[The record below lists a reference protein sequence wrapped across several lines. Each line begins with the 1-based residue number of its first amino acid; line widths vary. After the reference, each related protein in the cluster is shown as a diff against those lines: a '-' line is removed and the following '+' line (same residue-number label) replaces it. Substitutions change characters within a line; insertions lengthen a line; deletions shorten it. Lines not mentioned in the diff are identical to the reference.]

1 MADQLT
7 TEYSDFATATQAI
20 TLTPQQSLAVQ
31 DAARLNAD
39 LLDRF
44 ENADMQSM
52 EFNAWSYSL
61 NYTQT
66 GCYRPGSLPVALA
79 MNDTCMPGFHCPN
92 SDDEHPPQ
100 YCPPYEVCQGMRAMG
115 QTCNPQGLLEPK
127 ICANGHYCPNGKEEI
142 LCPAGTFCPSGSRA
156 PFKCSYGSLCPAGS
170 VNQIVLAPLWVTLVL
185 DAVLGL
191 LVAIGFGI
199 SKWRKS
205 RPKKYS
211 APPAQENAGL
221 LGSQSPRITGTNSP
235 RVSLI
240 APGDASPASS
250 ATLTPRLPYTA
261 HTRRSNG
268 RVDNM
273 DGYVDDDDISVFEDD
288 EIEADYQKNPDFQR
302 FIRSVSRSV
311 TTQSIGLSFDF
322 ENLAYE
328 TKSGKKILQDVTGTM
343 PRGSMWGVMG
353 GSGAGKSTFLNV
365 LMGKASHTGG
375 AVRIN
380 GWSKDMNKYK
390 KLIGYVPQD
399 DIVFP
404 ELTVRENILH
414 SARCRLPASW
424 RDKEIQDHVDS
435 LLACLQLTHV
445 KHLRVGD
452 PVKPTISGGQRKRVN
467 IGIELAAAPMAI
479 FLDEPTSGLDATSA
493 SSIMRLLKAVS
504 KLGVTVIAIVHQ
516 PREKIFYEF
525 DQLLLLASGRSV
537 YSGATEGVHSY
548 FESMGF
554 AFPHR
559 ANPADTLMDI
569 ITGDGA
575 QYAMGSEKRDSGV
588 QFLID
593 EWKRNGQYMVH
604 SKHLSALSLGSQN
617 TRSSRR
623 ISTQSLNSTAEQEN
637 ELHRTMKARG
647 ASWPAQ
653 VYYCWKR
660 AMTQQVRNSTSFFF
674 EIGVGGLAG
683 LIIGLSAFAAK
694 GHLFQGLYH
703 PPFTMLSSAV
713 DYQGTPQLG
722 LLGGM
727 AIGLAA
733 SAPGFWVFGEEKM
746 IYWRETASGHSRS
759 AYYCAKVL
767 STLPRIGL
775 SSLHFTIFLSILAT
789 PLISFTEMYAANL
802 MYFWCIYGL
811 ASCIAMVVKR
821 ENGPLLSVLG
831 SLIIGILGGVAPPL
845 RTVKTWHMEWFWR
858 LSPGVWFTE
867 AYFSQNIMPLSY
879 LYDVNLAAEV
889 VGFTLDQYHLDVG
902 MLVLIGVVYRII
914 AYLGLVLINRKRQ
927 RFFKTLV
934 NHEVTVELKNDI
946 SVRGTLKSVDQY
958 LNIKLD
964 DISVV
969 EEMKYPHLSSV
980 KNVFIRGSVVRY
992 VHLPANAVD
1001 TPLLEDATR
1010 REASQTANK
1019 AKQSAP

>member
-1 MADQLT
+1 
-7 TEYSDFATATQAI
+7 
-20 TLTPQQSLAVQ
+20 
-31 DAARLNAD
+31 
-39 LLDRF
+39 
-44 ENADMQSM
+44 
-52 EFNAWSYSL
+52 
-61 NYTQT
+61 
-66 GCYRPGSLPVALA
+66 
-79 MNDTCMPGFHCPN
+79 
-92 SDDEHPPQ
+92 
-100 YCPPYEVCQGMRAMG
+100 MG

-142 LCPAGTFCPSGSRA
+142 QCPAGTFCPSGSRA

-191 LVAIGFGI
+191 LVAVGFGI

-273 DGYVDDDDISVFEDD
+273 DGYVDDDDVSVFEDD

-328 TKSGKKILQDVTGTM
+328 TRSGKKILQDVTGTM
-343 PRGSMWGVMG
+343 SRGSMWGVMG

-375 AVRIN
+375 AVKIN

-452 PVKPTISGGQRKRVN
+452 PIKPTISGGQRKRVN

-537 YSGATEGVHSY
+537 YSGATEGVHGY

-554 AFPHR
+554 AFPQR

-575 QYAMGSEKRDSGV
+575 QYVMGSEKRDSGV

-593 EWKRNGQYMVH
+593 EWKRNGQYQVH

-722 LLGGM
+722 LLGGYVHERH
-727 AIGLAA
+727 ILI
-733 SAPGFWVFGEEKM
+733 SL
-746 IYWRETASGHSRS
+746 SRFQ
-759 AYYCAKVL
+759 L
-767 STLPRIGL
+767 RTGL
-775 SSLHFTIFLSILAT
+775 S
-789 PLISFTEMYAANL
+789 
-802 MYFWCIYGL
+802 
-811 ASCIAMVVKR
+811 
-821 ENGPLLSVLG
+821 
-831 SLIIGILGGVAPPL
+831 
-845 RTVKTWHMEWFWR
+845 
-858 LSPGVWFTE
+858 
-867 AYFSQNIMPLSY
+867 
-879 LYDVNLAAEV
+879 AAE
-889 VGFTLDQYHLDVG
+889 
-902 MLVLIGVVYRII
+902 
-914 AYLGLVLINRKRQ
+914 
-927 RFFKTLV
+927 
-934 NHEVTVELKNDI
+934 
-946 SVRGTLKSVDQY
+946 
-958 LNIKLD
+958 
-964 DISVV
+964 
-969 EEMKYPHLSSV
+969 
-980 KNVFIRGSVVRY
+980 
-992 VHLPANAVD
+992 
-1001 TPLLEDATR
+1001 
-1010 REASQTANK
+1010 
-1019 AKQSAP
+1019 

>member
-1 MADQLT
+1 
-7 TEYSDFATATQAI
+7 
-20 TLTPQQSLAVQ
+20 
-31 DAARLNAD
+31 
-39 LLDRF
+39 
-44 ENADMQSM
+44 
-52 EFNAWSYSL
+52 
-61 NYTQT
+61 
-66 GCYRPGSLPVALA
+66 
-79 MNDTCMPGFHCPN
+79 
-92 SDDEHPPQ
+92 
-100 YCPPYEVCQGMRAMG
+100 MRAMG
-115 QTCNPQGLLEPK
+115 QTCNPQGVLEPK
-127 ICANGHYCPNGKEEI
+127 ICANGFYCPNGKEEI

-156 PFKCSYGSLCPAGS
+156 PLNCTYGSLCPEGS

-185 DAVLGL
+185 DAVLGI

-205 RPKKYS
+205 RPKKYTTPTAHEPRKS
-211 APPAQENAGL
+211 DVYEGAGL
-221 LGSQSPRITGTNSP
+221 LASPLMTGNNSP
-235 RVSLI
+235 RMSLNT
-240 APGDASPASS
+240 PGNVSPAST
-250 ATLTPRLPYTA
+250 ATLTPQLPHTA

-273 DGYVDDDDISVFEDD
+273 DGYVDDDQVSTFDDD
-288 EIEADYQKNPDFQR
+288 EIEADFQNNPDFQR

-328 TKSGKKILQDVTGTM
+328 TKSGKKTLQEVTGTM

-375 AVRIN
+375 AVKIN
-380 GWSKDMNKYK
+380 GWPKDMNKYK

-424 RDKEIQDHVDS
+424 RDKDIQDHVDS

-445 KHLRVGD
+445 KHMRVGD
-452 PVKPTISGGQRKRVN
+452 PVKPVISGGQRKRVN

-554 AFPHR
+554 VFPQR

-575 QYAMGSEKRDSGV
+575 QYTAGKQDSGV

-593 EWKRNGQYMVH
+593 EWKRTGQYTTH
-604 SKHLSALSLGSQN
+604 TRHLSVLGNESQSTFK
-617 TRSSRR
+617 TRNSRR
-623 ISTQSLNSTAEQEN
+623 ISNQSLNSTTEQEN
-637 ELHRTMKARG
+637 ELHRTMKSRG
-647 ASWPAQ
+647 ATWPAQ

-660 AMTQQVRNSTSFFF
+660 AMTQQVRNATSFFF

-683 LIIGLSAFAAK
+683 LIIGLSAYASR

-703 PPFTMLSSAV
+703 QPFTMLSSAV

-733 SAPGFWVFGEEKM
+733 SAPGFWVFGEEKL

-759 AYYCAKVL
+759 AYYVGKLL
-767 STLPRIGL
+767 STLPRIAL

-789 PLISFTEMYAANL
+789 PLITFSEMYAANL

-821 ENGPLLSVLG
+821 ENGPLLAVLG

-845 RTVKTWHMEWFWR
+845 STVKTWHMEWFWR

-867 AYFSQNIMPLSY
+867 AYFSQNTMPLSY
-879 LYDVNLAAEV
+879 LYDVDLAAQA
-889 VGFTLDQYHLDVG
+889 VGYTLDQYELDVG
-902 MLVLIGVVYRII
+902 
-914 AYLGLVLINRKRQ
+914 
-927 RFFKTLV
+927 
-934 NHEVTVELKNDI
+934 
-946 SVRGTLKSVDQY
+946 
-958 LNIKLD
+958 
-964 DISVV
+964 
-969 EEMKYPHLSSV
+969 
-980 KNVFIRGSVVRY
+980 
-992 VHLPANAVD
+992 
-1001 TPLLEDATR
+1001 
-1010 REASQTANK
+1010 
-1019 AKQSAP
+1019 

>member
-1 MADQLT
+1 
-7 TEYSDFATATQAI
+7 
-20 TLTPQQSLAVQ
+20 
-31 DAARLNAD
+31 
-39 LLDRF
+39 
-44 ENADMQSM
+44 
-52 EFNAWSYSL
+52 
-61 NYTQT
+61 
-66 GCYRPGSLPVALA
+66 
-79 MNDTCMPGFHCPN
+79 
-92 SDDEHPPQ
+92 
-100 YCPPYEVCQGMRAMG
+100 
-115 QTCNPQGLLEPK
+115 
-127 ICANGHYCPNGKEEI
+127 
-142 LCPAGTFCPSGSRA
+142 
-156 PFKCSYGSLCPAGS
+156 
-170 VNQIVLAPLWVTLVL
+170 
-185 DAVLGL
+185 
-191 LVAIGFGI
+191 
-199 SKWRKS
+199 
-205 RPKKYS
+205 
-211 APPAQENAGL
+211 
-221 LGSQSPRITGTNSP
+221 
-235 RVSLI
+235 
-240 APGDASPASS
+240 
-250 ATLTPRLPYTA
+250 
-261 HTRRSNG
+261 
-268 RVDNM
+268 
-273 DGYVDDDDISVFEDD
+273 
-288 EIEADYQKNPDFQR
+288 
-302 FIRSVSRSV
+302 
-311 TTQSIGLSFDF
+311 
-322 ENLAYE
+322 
-328 TKSGKKILQDVTGTM
+328 
-343 PRGSMWGVMG
+343 MWGVMG

-375 AVRIN
+375 AVKIN

-554 AFPHR
+554 AFPQR
-559 ANPADTLMDI
+559 SNPADTLMDI

-575 QYAMGSEKRDSGV
+575 QYALGSEKRDSGV

-604 SKHLSALSLGSQN
+604 SKHLSALSLGSQTTYN

-703 PPFTMLSSAV
+703 QPFTLLSSAV

-722 LLGGM
+722 LLGGY
-727 AIGLAA
+727 
-733 SAPGFWVFGEEKM
+733 V
-746 IYWRETASGHSRS
+746 
-759 AYYCAKVL
+759 
-767 STLPRIGL
+767 
-775 SSLHFTIFLSILAT
+775 
-789 PLISFTEMYAANL
+789 
-802 MYFWCIYGL
+802 
-811 ASCIAMVVKR
+811 
-821 ENGPLLSVLG
+821 
-831 SLIIGILGGVAPPL
+831 
-845 RTVKTWHMEWFWR
+845 
-858 LSPGVWFTE
+858 
-867 AYFSQNIMPLSY
+867 
-879 LYDVNLAAEV
+879 
-889 VGFTLDQYHLDVG
+889 
-902 MLVLIGVVYRII
+902 
-914 AYLGLVLINRKRQ
+914 
-927 RFFKTLV
+927 
-934 NHEVTVELKNDI
+934 NDI
-946 SVRGTLKSVDQY
+946 SRSSF
-958 LNIKLD
+958 KLR
-964 DISVV
+964 
-969 EEMKYPHLSSV
+969 
-980 KNVFIRGSVVRY
+980 NGSQRQGEGY
-992 VHLPANAVD
+992 GH
-1001 TPLLEDATR
+1001 
-1010 REASQTANK
+1010 
-1019 AKQSAP
+1019 

>member
-1 MADQLT
+1 
-7 TEYSDFATATQAI
+7 
-20 TLTPQQSLAVQ
+20 
-31 DAARLNAD
+31 
-39 LLDRF
+39 
-44 ENADMQSM
+44 
-52 EFNAWSYSL
+52 
-61 NYTQT
+61 
-66 GCYRPGSLPVALA
+66 
-79 MNDTCMPGFHCPN
+79 
-92 SDDEHPPQ
+92 
-100 YCPPYEVCQGMRAMG
+100 MG

-127 ICANGHYCPNGKEEI
+127 ICANGYYCPNGKDEI
-142 LCPAGTFCPSGSRA
+142 KCPAGTFCPSGSRA
-156 PFKCSYGSLCPAGS
+156 PFNCTYGSLCPEES

-185 DAVLGL
+185 DVVLGIM
-191 LVAIGFGI
+191 VAFGFGI
-199 SKWRKS
+199 SRWRKS
-205 RPKKYS
+205 RPKKYTTPTGPEPRRS
-211 APPAQENAGL
+211 DVYEGAGL
-221 LGSQSPRITGTNSP
+221 LGSPVRSATNSP
-235 RVSLI
+235 RMSLTT
-240 APGDASPASS
+240 PGNVSPASS
-250 ATLTPRLPYTA
+250 ATLTPQLPHTA
-261 HTRRSNG
+261 HMRRSNG

-273 DGYVDDDDISVFEDD
+273 DGYVDDDQVSTFDDD
-288 EIEADYQKNPDFQR
+288 EIEADFQNNPDFQR

-328 TKSGKKILQDVTGTM
+328 TKRGKKILQEVTGTM

-375 AVRIN
+375 AVKIN
-380 GWSKDMNKYK
+380 GWPKDMNKYK

-445 KHLRVGD
+445 KHMRVGD
-452 PVKPTISGGQRKRVN
+452 PVKPVISGGQRKRVN

-548 FESMGF
+548 FESMGYV
-554 AFPHR
+554 FPQR

-575 QYAMGSEKRDSGV
+575 QYAGSTAKHDTGV

-593 EWKRNGQYMVH
+593 EWKRTGQYMVH
-604 SKHLSALSLGSQN
+604 TQHLSIPGLENQSTFK

-623 ISTQSLNSTAEQEN
+623 ISNQSLNSTTEQEN

-647 ASWPAQ
+647 ATWPAQ

-660 AMTQQVRNSTSFFF
+660 AMTQQVRNATSFFF

-683 LIIGLSAFAAK
+683 LIIGLSAYAAK

-713 DYQGTPQLG
+713 DYKGTPQLG

-733 SAPGFWVFGEEKM
+733 SAPGFWVFGEEKL

-759 AYYCAKVL
+759 AYYVGKLL
-767 STLPRIGL
+767 STLPRIAL

-821 ENGPLLSVLG
+821 ENGPLLAVLA
-831 SLIIGILGGVAPPL
+831 SLIIGVLGGVAPPL
-845 RTVKTWHMEWFWR
+845 STVKEWHMEWFWR

-879 LYDVNLAAEV
+879 LYDVDLAAKT
-889 VGFTLDQYHLDVG
+889 VGFTLDQYSLDVG
-902 MLVLIGVVYRII
+902 
-914 AYLGLVLINRKRQ
+914 
-927 RFFKTLV
+927 
-934 NHEVTVELKNDI
+934 
-946 SVRGTLKSVDQY
+946 
-958 LNIKLD
+958 
-964 DISVV
+964 
-969 EEMKYPHLSSV
+969 
-980 KNVFIRGSVVRY
+980 
-992 VHLPANAVD
+992 
-1001 TPLLEDATR
+1001 
-1010 REASQTANK
+1010 
-1019 AKQSAP
+1019 

>member
-1 MADQLT
+1 
-7 TEYSDFATATQAI
+7 
-20 TLTPQQSLAVQ
+20 
-31 DAARLNAD
+31 
-39 LLDRF
+39 
-44 ENADMQSM
+44 
-52 EFNAWSYSL
+52 
-61 NYTQT
+61 
-66 GCYRPGSLPVALA
+66 
-79 MNDTCMPGFHCPN
+79 
-92 SDDEHPPQ
+92 
-100 YCPPYEVCQGMRAMG
+100 MRAIG
-115 QTCNPQGLLEPK
+115 QTCNPQGVLEPK

-142 LCPAGTFCPSGSRA
+142 QCPAGTFCPSGSRA

-185 DAVLGL
+185 DVVLGL
-191 LVAIGFGI
+191 LVAVGFGI

-211 APPAQENAGL
+211 VPPAQENAGL
-221 LGSQSPRITGTNSP
+221 LGSRSPVITGTNSP
-235 RVSLI
+235 RMSLTTI
-240 APGDASPASS
+240 PGNASPASS
-250 ATLTPRLPYTA
+250 ATLHPRLPYTA
-261 HTRRSNG
+261 HTRRESG

-273 DGYVDDDDISVFEDD
+273 DGYVDDDDVSIFDDD

-328 TKSGKKILQDVTGTM
+328 TRSGKKILQEVTGTM

-375 AVRIN
+375 AVKIN

-424 RDKEIQDHVDS
+424 RDNEIQDHVDS

-554 AFPHR
+554 AFPQR

-575 QYAMGSEKRDSGV
+575 QYALGSEKRDSGV

-604 SKHLSALSLGSQN
+604 SKHLSALSLGSQTTYN

-703 PPFTMLSSAV
+703 QPFTLLSSAV

-722 LLGGM
+722 LLGGYVNGFSRSTFKLRTSLSAAGRAPRALELDREPTLCLGHYADLNRSM

-746 IYWRETASGHSRS
+746 MYWRETASGHSRS
-759 AYYCAKVL
+759 SYYVGKLLA
-767 STLPRIGL
+767 TLPRIAL

-802 MYFWCIYGL
+802 MYFWYVI
-811 ASCIAMVVKR
+811 
-821 ENGPLLSVLG
+821 
-831 SLIIGILGGVAPPL
+831 
-845 RTVKTWHMEWFWR
+845 EWCN
-858 LSPGVWFTE
+858 PT
-867 AYFSQNIMPLSY
+867 
-879 LYDVNLAAEV
+879 
-889 VGFTLDQYHLDVG
+889 
-902 MLVLIGVVYRII
+902 
-914 AYLGLVLINRKRQ
+914 
-927 RFFKTLV
+927 
-934 NHEVTVELKNDI
+934 
-946 SVRGTLKSVDQY
+946 
-958 LNIKLD
+958 
-964 DISVV
+964 
-969 EEMKYPHLSSV
+969 
-980 KNVFIRGSVVRY
+980 
-992 VHLPANAVD
+992 
-1001 TPLLEDATR
+1001 
-1010 REASQTANK
+1010 
-1019 AKQSAP
+1019 

>member
-1 MADQLT
+1 
-7 TEYSDFATATQAI
+7 
-20 TLTPQQSLAVQ
+20 
-31 DAARLNAD
+31 
-39 LLDRF
+39 
-44 ENADMQSM
+44 
-52 EFNAWSYSL
+52 
-61 NYTQT
+61 
-66 GCYRPGSLPVALA
+66 
-79 MNDTCMPGFHCPN
+79 
-92 SDDEHPPQ
+92 
-100 YCPPYEVCQGMRAMG
+100 MRALG
-115 QTCNPQGLLEPK
+115 QTCNPQGVLEPK
-127 ICANGHYCPNGKEEI
+127 ICANGYYCPNGKEEI
-142 LCPAGTFCPSGSRA
+142 KCPAGTFCPSGSRA
-156 PFKCSYGSLCPAGS
+156 PFKCSYGSLCPEGS

-185 DAVLGL
+185 DAVLGI
-191 LVAIGFGI
+191 LVAVGFGI

-211 APPAQENAGL
+211 TPTVLEPRKSDVQEGIGL
-221 LGSQSPRITGTNSP
+221 LGSPPMTGYNSP
-235 RVSLI
+235 RMSLI
-240 APGDASPASS
+240 TPGNVSPASS
-250 ATLTPRLPYTA
+250 STLTPHLPHTA
-261 HTRRSNG
+261 HMRRSNG

-273 DGYVDDDDISVFEDD
+273 DGYVDDDQISTFDDD
-288 EIEADYQKNPDFQR
+288 EIEADFQNNPDFQR
-302 FIRSVSRSV
+302 FIRFVSRSV

-328 TKSGKKILQDVTGTM
+328 TKRGKKILQGITGTM

-375 AVRIN
+375 AVKIN

-414 SARCRLPASW
+414 SARCRLPSSW

-452 PVKPTISGGQRKRVN
+452 PVKPVISGGQRKRVN

-554 AFPHR
+554 NFPQR

-575 QYAMGSEKRDSGV
+575 QYTTGSGKQDSGV

-593 EWKRNGQYMVH
+593 EWKRAGQYMVH
-604 SKHLSALSLGSQN
+604 TRHLSVFGLDSQSSFK
-617 TRSSRR
+617 TRNSRR
-623 ISTQSLNSTAEQEN
+623 ISNQSLNSTTEQEN

-647 ASWPAQ
+647 ATWSAQ

-683 LIIGLSAFAAK
+683 LIIGLSAFAAR

-703 PPFTMLSSAV
+703 PPFTVLSSAV

-733 SAPGFWVFGEEKM
+733 SAPGFWVFGEEKL

-759 AYYCAKVL
+759 AYYVGKML
-767 STLPRIGL
+767 STLPRIAL
-775 SSLHFTIFLSILAT
+775 SSLHFTIFMSILAT
-789 PLISFTEMYAANL
+789 PLITFTEMYAANL
-802 MYFWCIYGL
+802 TYFWCIYGL
-811 ASCIAMVVKR
+811 ASCIAMFVKR
-821 ENGPLLSVLG
+821 ENGPLLAVLA
-831 SLIIGILGGVAPPL
+831 SLVIGVLGGVAPPL
-845 RTVKTWHMEWFWR
+845 STVKTWHMEWFWR

-867 AYFSQNIMPLSY
+867 AYFSQNTLPLSY
-879 LYDVNLAAEV
+879 LYDVDLAAQG
-889 VGFTLDQYHLDVG
+889 VGFTLDQYELDVG
-902 MLVLIGVVYRII
+902 
-914 AYLGLVLINRKRQ
+914 
-927 RFFKTLV
+927 
-934 NHEVTVELKNDI
+934 
-946 SVRGTLKSVDQY
+946 
-958 LNIKLD
+958 
-964 DISVV
+964 
-969 EEMKYPHLSSV
+969 
-980 KNVFIRGSVVRY
+980 
-992 VHLPANAVD
+992 
-1001 TPLLEDATR
+1001 
-1010 REASQTANK
+1010 
-1019 AKQSAP
+1019 